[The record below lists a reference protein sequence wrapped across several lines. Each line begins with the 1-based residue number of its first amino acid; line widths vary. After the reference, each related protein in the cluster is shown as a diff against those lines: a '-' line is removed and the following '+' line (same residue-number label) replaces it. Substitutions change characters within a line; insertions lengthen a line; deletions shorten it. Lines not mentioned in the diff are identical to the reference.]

1 MTKDE
6 VKTARETLGISQ
18 AELARRI
25 GVSRR
30 TVEGWE
36 QDRREPTADSV
47 AKIEALL
54 KAAK

>member
-1 MTKDE
+1 MTKEE

-36 QDRREPTADSV
+36 QDRREPTDASV